1 MDDEEQKTCTASCM
15 WSLVLKRSRLLS
27 ALYKTKRTICGQ
39 EKHVEKKMHILLPND
54 HNPDKVISIMKPIII
69 QTETLWSVC
78 FVCVS
83 PFIAQ
88 VIFSVKG
95 TSWRTNVSAQLFT
108 LCSRYL
114 VTNEWFEEIILAE
127 ERLRRCKTPRS
138 DQRPLCC
145 YF

>member
-1 MDDEEQKTCTASCM
+1 
-15 WSLVLKRSRLLS
+15 
-27 ALYKTKRTICGQ
+27 
-39 EKHVEKKMHILLPND
+39 MHILLPND

-114 VTNEWFEEIILAE
+114 VTNE
-127 ERLRRCKTPRS
+127 
-138 DQRPLCC
+138 
-145 YF
+145 